1 MIEINNRR
9 YIGAKYKLLSNIEE
23 VINNHINEKDYTFA
37 DLFAGTGVVAHSF
50 AENGH
55 PVIVN
60 DILYSNVVAYHAW
73 LGTGEYNS
81 EKIVSILQELNGL
94 KSCELCENYF

>member
-60 DILYSNVVAYHAW
+60 DIYTQTLLRTM
-73 LGTGEYNS
+73 LG
-81 EKIVSILQELNGL
+81 LELVNIIPKKL
-94 KSCELCENYF
+94 